1 MVALNNILELKMKK
15 YSSHLKNLTM
25 KNLLLSIFI
34 ITGMAACQNN
44 TTPDENSRNIQLLT
58 DTTAYQNNVFSDT
71 PVTVKAAVAPA
82 KISEKPRVI
91 IVRTEKSVP
100 AKSTVAAP
108 VYTQPAAVPAAST
121 EPIATTP
128 AAGNDQSATKD
139 AGSATSGNGPVA
151 AVPEVAKKKGWS
163 KAAQGA
169 AIGGVGGAVGG
180 AIISKKKG
188 LGAIVGGVV
197 GAAGGYIIGKNMDKK
212 DNRLVME

>member
-1 MVALNNILELKMKK
+1 
-15 YSSHLKNLTM
+15 M

-34 ITGMAACQNN
+34 ITGMAACQ
-44 TTPDENSRNIQLLT
+44 TGPAPDDNSRNIQLLT
-58 DTTAYQNNVFSDT
+58 DTTAYHNNVFSDT
-71 PVTVKAAVAPA
+71 AVTAKAEITPA

-91 IVRTEKSVP
+91 IIRTEKAVP
-100 AKSTVAAP
+100 AKSTVTAP
-108 VYTQPAAVPAAST
+108 VYTQPASVPAAST

-128 AAGNDQSATKD
+128 ASGNNKAETGD
-139 AGSATSGNGPVA
+139 AGSASSGNGTVA
-151 AVPEVAKKKGWS
+151 SVPEVAKKKGWS

-169 AIGGVGGAVGG
+169 AIGGVGGAIGG

-188 LGAIVGGVV
+188 LGAVVGGVV